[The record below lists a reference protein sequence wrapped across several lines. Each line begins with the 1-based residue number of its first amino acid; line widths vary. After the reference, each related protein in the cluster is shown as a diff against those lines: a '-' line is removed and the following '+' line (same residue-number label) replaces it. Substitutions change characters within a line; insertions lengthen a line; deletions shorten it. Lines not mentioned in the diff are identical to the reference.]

1 MLGTKAK
8 TMRAA
13 QTGALWRIASAR
25 MPTTWG
31 MFDVIGFERD
41 ISNGTARVETALAI
55 VMGDLTE
62 GVRCCASI
70 RSALPANCSGR
81 CAVIAATNWKWPC
94 RPSPKK
100 VAGS

>member
-13 QTGALWRIASAR
+13 QPGALWRIASAR

-55 VMGDLTE
+55 VLGRSDRRRSVAAHPFA
-62 GVRCCASI
+62 VRYRRIA
-70 RSALPANCSGR
+70 RVAAL
-81 CAVIAATNWKWPC
+81 
-94 RPSPKK
+94 
-100 VAGS
+100 